1 MVMEKLDLE
10 SYKGGNKNEIK
21 HEGYIS
27 KITNQV
33 ITVSLK
39 GNVNCEGCK
48 AQSACGVSESNDKE
62 IEILNT
68 NQSFKLS
75 DPVNVVLEKSL
86 GLKAVFWAYVFPFIL
101 MMLTLIITSNFLKE
115 WIAGLVSL
123 FVLIPYY
130 FVLYKMKS
138 SFQKAFQI
146 SILKFS

>member
-1 MVMEKLDLE
+1 MEKLDLE

>member
-123 FVLIPYY
+123 FMLIPYY